1 MGASNG
7 ARSTCCL
14 PKPPGFKA
22 SGRRFGKSVA
32 SYVRAKS
39 RRTAS
44 GRSHSRG
51 RLSRLQLAAA
61 ASPRR
66 CWASIAIIG
75 GSRSCIETRTSSS
88 ARTATRIVATT
99 LLERFS
105 LTGFVLKILKSVA
118 PSPTRAI
125 EHFQDD
131 RNRAIRSFSGF
142 NRITLRTQTPSFVF
156 SQAPAHI
163 AGARV
168 LHSLNK
174 AGKLPPITG
183 SFPRSFTERVRQPAA
198 PIHHPSR
205 LARTASSWFLAK
217 CSAHGIAADIRTS
230 RSRAQFPPAQN
241 ASSRGTWSGLPRRGR
256 R

>member
-39 RRTAS
+39 RRTPS
-44 GRSHSRG
+44 GRSHSTR
-51 RLSRLQLAAA
+51 SSIS
-61 ASPRR
+61 SPACPPPPRHRR

-88 ARTATRIVATT
+88 ARTAIRIVATT
-99 LLERFS
+99 PPRNIFS

-131 RNRAIRSFSGF
+131 RNRAIRAIARCRAAAGIGATLNGSGEGWWLVGH
-142 NRITLRTQTPSFVF
+142 RGSHRAAAGCTCERRLLLPLRLGSGRSIWATS
-156 SQAPAHI
+156 AP
-163 AGARV
+163 
-168 LHSLNK
+168 
-174 AGKLPPITG
+174 
-183 SFPRSFTERVRQPAA
+183 
-198 PIHHPSR
+198 
-205 LARTASSWFLAK
+205 
-217 CSAHGIAADIRTS
+217 SAHRWLKS
-230 RSRAQFPPAQN
+230 C
-241 ASSRGTWSGLPRRGR
+241 ASI
-256 R
+256 